1 MIYGDYMKVHVL
13 VSDLSKAEDTNNDR
27 YKILGVYFKKLDAHR
42 RAIKQGLNEQHT
54 RILSF
59 TVKGDPILMIDAL
72 AEGL

>member
-1 MIYGDYMKVHVL
+1 MKVHVL

-27 YKILGVYFKKLDAHR
+27 YKILGVYFKKLDAHHK
-42 RAIKQGLNEQHT
+42 AAKLELNEQHT

-59 TVKGDPILMIDAL
+59 TVKGDPILMIDSL